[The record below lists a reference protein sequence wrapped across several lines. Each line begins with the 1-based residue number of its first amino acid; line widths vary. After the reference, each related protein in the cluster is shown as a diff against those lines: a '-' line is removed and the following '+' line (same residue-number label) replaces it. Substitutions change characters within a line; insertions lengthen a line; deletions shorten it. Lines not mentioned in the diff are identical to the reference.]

1 MNNYQLKAENLT
13 KIFGRRLIF
22 KDLNFSFEQNG
33 IYGIAGHNGS
43 GKSTLVKIIAGIIG
57 PSMGSIK
64 HLLNNNAIKM
74 EELHN
79 HIGFVSPYL
88 VLYDE
93 FTAEENLR
101 HFASIRGVEYNQEKV
116 KYLFHEF
123 RLYDRMADEVKGY
136 SSGMKQRLKYIFALM
151 HSPSLIILDEPT
163 SNLDNAGKETV
174 YKLIAEES
182 AGSIVIVASN
192 EDTDLALC
200 SDTIQLEKYKQVSQ
214 K

>member
-57 PSMGSIK
+57 PSKGSIK
-64 HLLNNNAIKM
+64 HTLNNNIIKM

-101 HFASIRGVEYNQEKV
+101 HFASIRGVAYNQEKV
-116 KYLFHEF
+116 HYLFHEF

-163 SNLDNAGKETV
+163 SNLDNSGKEAV

-192 EDTDLALC
+192 EDADLALC